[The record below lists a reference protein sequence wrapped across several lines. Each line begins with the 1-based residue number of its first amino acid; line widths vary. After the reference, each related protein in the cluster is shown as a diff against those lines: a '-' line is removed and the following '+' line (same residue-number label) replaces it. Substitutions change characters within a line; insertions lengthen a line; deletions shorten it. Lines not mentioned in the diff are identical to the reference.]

1 MLFLSLSLGIF
12 LLWCMLVREPLH
24 YVAVPPQQFASEPF
38 TVSAWA
44 PLIGQRN
51 LDDYIALLEKYSP
64 YTNGNKFLTILQA
77 LESVTTRNI
86 SLLTTNVSTWQLVGI
101 SRDTMKEVLK
111 SLQIQ
116 PKVLTRKSNAMWK
129 ILLANKEEAKKLA
142 GRVLTNKSV

>member
-1 MLFLSLSLGIF
+1 MSQFPP
-12 LLWCMLVREPLH
+12 EP
-24 YVAVPPQQFASEPF
+24 FASEPF
-38 TVSAWA
+38 TVSVWA

-111 SLQIQ
+111 SL
-116 PKVLTRKSNAMWK
+116 
-129 ILLANKEEAKKLA
+129 
-142 GRVLTNKSV
+142 